1 MTWDPTET
9 WDEGIAKAAFE
20 RGVVSHQLALK
31 RCPYQ
36 AGSIQE
42 VFWHE
47 GRDHMWREETQPWL
61 R

>member
-20 RGVVSHQLALK
+20 RGVVAHELGK
-31 RCPYQ
+31 VRCPYQ
-36 AGSIQE
+36 PGSIQE
-42 VFWHE
+42 VYWHE
-47 GRDHMWREETQPWL
+47 GRDHMWREETRPWA